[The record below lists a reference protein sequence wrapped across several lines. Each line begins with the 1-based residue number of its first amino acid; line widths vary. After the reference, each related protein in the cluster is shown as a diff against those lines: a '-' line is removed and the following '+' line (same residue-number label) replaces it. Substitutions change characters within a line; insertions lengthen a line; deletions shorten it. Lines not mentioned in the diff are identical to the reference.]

1 VGLLGDICHVQ
12 GIVTD
17 IGYPSW
23 KAVYVGGFA
32 MGPGKF
38 HFLNSV
44 VIGLYIRIIVG
55 RTGVSYILHLYSPG
69 PSLLVV

>member
-1 VGLLGDICHVQ
+1 MPCPRHSD
-12 GIVTD
+12 
-17 IGYPSW
+17 GYRISQLEGRVHW
-23 KAVYVGGFA
+23 GFA